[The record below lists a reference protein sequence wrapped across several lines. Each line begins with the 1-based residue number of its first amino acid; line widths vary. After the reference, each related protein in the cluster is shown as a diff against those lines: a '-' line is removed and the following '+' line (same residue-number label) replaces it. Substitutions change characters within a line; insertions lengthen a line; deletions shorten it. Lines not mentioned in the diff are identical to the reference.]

1 MKFLKNYGGIVLI
14 FMGVLMLTVLHLVH
28 FTFINALLIVPLLM
42 IIAGVVFH
50 VYRQKRQ
57 SAY

>member
-14 FMGVLMLTVLHLVH
+14 FMGVLMLAVLHLVH